1 MGIGLSIVLMAVG
14 AVLTF
19 AVEVDDPNGFN
30 INTAGVVLMIVGAI
44 GLLVSLLFLSSWSA
58 RRREVVE
65 EDL

>member
-44 GLLVSLLFLSSWSA
+44 GLLVSLLFLGSWS